1 MPFPSVEKRNM
12 LMVDE
17 QGLRDLEML
26 ILDARRA
33 IQDAYSVACVADRL
47 KELDD
52 DPESALSIY
61 CELLRECADDVMSVL
76 DKYAFD
82 FRPENPFD
90 GVEGEHGGVRFTID
104 GL

>member
-1 MPFPSVEKRNM
+1 M

-33 IQDAYSVACVADRL
+33 IQNAYSVACVADRL

-61 CELLRECADDVMSVL
+61 CDSLHECVDDVMAVL
-76 DKYAFD
+76 GKYAFD
-82 FRPENPFD
+82 FKPENPFD
-90 GVEGEHGGVRFTID
+90 GVEGEHGGVRFMVD
-104 GL
+104 GFKPE